1 MASPKVQAALEALA
15 EALKE
20 ELRGEV
26 REEFLGLLGSTPA
39 KTKGKPGPKPKSA
52 APAAKAGGR
61 RSAEDVEAT
70 GKKVLAFVKANPD
83 QRVEQ
88 IAKGLGVSTKE
99 LKLPIIKLMSR
110 PTKLV
115 TKGVKR
121 GTTYRVKG

>member
-52 APAAKAGGR
+52 AKAGGR

-70 GKKVLAFVKANPD
+70 GKKVLAYVKANPD